1 MQKESK
7 VKQYLMLF
15 FIVEMIL
22 LLFFV
27 IDIIV
32 QESMQAKADT
42 KVDIKADTG
51 YALVSDDNVCIF
63 TDSETGVQYVV
74 YRERKGN
81 AGIGGITPRLDA
93 EGNIMIDS
101 SFAE

>member
-1 MQKESK
+1 M
-7 VKQYLMLF
+7 
-15 FIVEMIL
+15 EMIL
-22 LLFFV
+22 LLSFA

-32 QESMQAKADT
+32 QESRQANADT
-42 KVDIKADTG
+42 KADTG

-81 AGIGGITPRLDA
+81 AGIGVLHLV
-93 EGNIMIDS
+93 
-101 SFAE
+101 